1 MTRREDDHS
10 SSWVPENAPVDAP
23 IGTGHEAR
31 SPLSIPGEG
40 WISIAR
46 RVGQAV
52 AGGDL
57 WINCGCIG
65 FFGFLS
71 LFPALIFLVLIYG
84 LLFDP
89 TQIQGQLE
97 ALRPLMPPGVF
108 DLLSERLGDVAA
120 RTSGGL
126 TVGLLISVA
135 VTAWTGTRGV
145 NAVINL
151 LNLSYHEPE
160 ARGFFRRLG
169 LAIVAT
175 LGALTGLIVV
185 LLTVAA
191 LPLVLARLPIEAGT
205 ERLTL
210 WARWPILAVFVFV
223 GLMLLY
229 RRGANRRPA
238 KWRWLVPGAALTTLL
253 WIAISLAFSAFV
265 ESSEFYGVTFGTLS
279 VAAVLMLWIYYSALA
294 IGIGAILNA
303 EIELQTR
310 RDSTRGAPR
319 PRGRRGAIV
328 ADRLPPPDRDG
339 A

>member
-1 MTRREDDHS
+1 MTTNKDEKGR
-10 SSWVPENAPVDAP
+10 SWVPENTPVDAP

-31 SPLSIPGEG
+31 SPLSIPAEG
-40 WISIAR
+40 WASILR
-46 RVGQAV
+46 RVWLAV
-52 AGGDL
+52 SGGDL

-84 LLFDP
+84 LVFDP
-89 TQIQGQLE
+89 AQIESQLE

-108 DLLSERLGDVAA
+108 DLLSERLRSVAE

-126 TVGLLISVA
+126 SLGLAISVA

-175 LGALTGLIVV
+175 LGGLVGLIVV

-191 LPLVLARLPIEAGT
+191 LPVVLTVLPIEAGT

-210 WARWPILAVFVFV
+210 WGRWPVLAAFVFL
-223 GLMLLY
+223 GLMLTF

-238 KWRWLVPGAALTTLL
+238 KWRWLVPGAALTTVL
-253 WIAISLAFSAFV
+253 WLVISLAFSAFV
-265 ESSEFYGVTFGTLS
+265 ESSEFYGTTFGTLS

-294 IGIGAILNA
+294 LGIGAILNA

-310 RDSTRGAPR
+310 RDSTRGRPR
-319 PRGRRGAIV
+319 PRGQRRAVV
-328 ADRLPPPDRDG
+328 ADRLPPPDG
-339 A
+339 P